1 MLMQSDMKARVLARR
16 AFASLMVTGTLL
28 FPQFSVAQELAR
40 VAAVTEAPANTSIIV
55 RAVRSIIEKEHI
67 SHPQFNDE
75 MSYRGFDIF
84 LKNVDPL
91 KSYLLLSDV
100 DEFRVYQNQ
109 LDDMIKKS
117 NVDFAYM
124 VFKRYLKR
132 LDQFM
137 PYVHEQIDAT
147 HDFSMS
153 MSRLSPM
160 RKSFHGLR
168 MKQKLKDRIR
178 KSVKLN
184 ILSLKADGKSE
195 TEIKDTL
202 HKRYRTLYNIKSK
215 TDVDEL
221 LELYLTSLTNSLDP
235 HTTYMSPREQ
245 EDFDVHLKLEF
256 TGIGATLRPDDG
268 QTVVENIVTGGAA
281 DRDGRLKVG

>member
-1 MLMQSDMKARVLARR
+1 MAHFYQSCFSTQPTALLSEKDSRIGSWPTFSKFIFIRTLGQKMLMQSDMKARVLARR

-75 MSYRGFDIF
+75 MSYRGFEIF

-137 PYVHEQIDAT
+137 PYIHEQIDAT
-147 HDFSMS
+147 HDF
-153 MSRLSPM
+153 
-160 RKSFHGLR
+160 
-168 MKQKLKDRIR
+168 
-178 KSVKLN
+178 N
-184 ILSLKADGKSE
+184 
-195 TEIKDTL
+195 
-202 HKRYRTLYNIKSK
+202 
-215 TDVDEL
+215 VDESIISDAK
-221 LELYLTSLTNSLDP
+221 ELP
-235 HTTYMSPREQ
+235 W
-245 EDFDVHLKLEF
+245 
-256 TGIGATLRPDDG
+256 
-268 QTVVENIVTGGAA
+268 AA
-281 DRDGRLKVG
+281 D

>member
-1 MLMQSDMKARVLARR
+1 MQSDKKARVLARG
-16 AFASLMVTGTLL
+16 AFASLVVTGTLL
-28 FPQFSVAQELAR
+28 FPQCSVSQELAR

-75 MSYRGFDIF
+75 MSFRGFDIF

-137 PYVHEQIDAT
+137 PYIHEQIDAA
-147 HDFSMS
+147 HDFNVDESII
-153 MSRLSPM
+153 PM
-160 RKSFHGLR
+160 RKNFHGLR
-168 MKQKLKDRIR
+168 MKQ
-178 KSVKLN
+178 N
-184 ILSLKADGKSE
+184 
-195 TEIKDTL
+195 
-202 HKRYRTLYNIKSK
+202 
-215 TDVDEL
+215 
-221 LELYLTSLTNSLDP
+221 
-235 HTTYMSPREQ
+235 
-245 EDFDVHLKLEF
+245 
-256 TGIGATLRPDDG
+256 
-268 QTVVENIVTGGAA
+268 
-281 DRDGRLKVG
+281 